1 MNRVKSYFT
10 SLFKSKSNFDPWS
23 VLVLCNECMNAVQSP
38 NNYHR
43 CVECLEVYDLCESCL
58 SQGKGTQHTDTHGDA
73 HYFYTENKPLNT
85 LLKELNQT
93 QTLESLYFNAFKIF
107 STRPAFGKYEAENNR
122 FVYITFAE
130 VFHEIEMFASG
141 LLEMGIVRCN
151 SQGIIPDQIISVS
164 SVVRSEFVIADL
176 ALMFLGV
183 ASAPITVSDDV
194 VNFSA
199 ILSQTEVET
208 VICSKQ
214 VLNKV
219 SI

>member
-1 MNRVKSYFT
+1 M
-10 SLFKSKSNFDPWS
+10 
-23 VLVLCNECMNAVQSP
+23 LCNECLNVVQSP

-43 CVECLEVYDLCESCL
+43 CVECLEAYDLCDSCL
-58 SQGKGTQHTDTHGDA
+58 SQGKGRQHTDTCGDS
-73 HYFYTENKPLNT
+73 HYFYTENKPLTT
-85 LLKELNQT
+85 LLNELNQT
-93 QTLESLYFNAFKIF
+93 KSLESLYYTAFNVF

-130 VFHEIEMFASG
+130 VFNEVEMFASG
-141 LLEMGIVRCN
+141 LLELGIVRCN
-151 SQGIIPDQIISVS
+151 SQGIIPDQIISIS

-194 VNFSA
+194 INFGA
-199 ILSQTEVET
+199 ILSQTEAEA

-219 SI
+219 STVLHVCIHYANSETSLSGESWPRH